1 MAFRK
6 ALIAGLSL
14 LATAAG
20 PAPGDP
26 KYVQDANDLLKAD
39 LTVAK
44 VAYLLQT
51 NALGHCPRKT
61 ALPAMLV
68 LDASQYPKD
77 WRPFIAAQWGVER
90 HPTVEAV
97 IPGGP
102 ADAAGVKARDAIVSL
117 NGRDIDAHLPPLS
130 DKQDGGSR
138 ITAIRDQLDAAF
150 AAGPVALGIMRNGQ
164 PLTITVVGTPACWS
178 FVEIGRGTAHQA
190 SAEGTVVTIDQG
202 MLTEI
207 HSEADLAFVLGHELS
222 HNFLKTR
229 EQLDAAGTSFGLFSA
244 LGENGARL
252 RDSERKADYW
262 GVYMSSWAG
271 YDPHSG
277 EIFWRRHSRMDVNGL
292 VALSHPSNAT
302 RIHDLDAAAAE
313 VEAKRA
319 AGQPLDPDYAHFRT
333 VVGH

>member
-6 ALIAGLSL
+6 VFLAGLAL
-14 LATAAG
+14 LANGAG

-26 KYVQDANDLLKAD
+26 RYGHDADQLLQAD
-39 LTVAK
+39 LIVAK

-68 LDASQYPKD
+68 LDASQYPAD
-77 WRPFIAAQWGVER
+77 WRPFIAAQWGATR
-90 HPTVEAV
+90 YPTVEAV
-97 IPGGP
+97 VSGGP
-102 ADAAGVKARDAIVSL
+102 AEAAGVKARDAIVSL
-117 NGRDIDAHLPPLS
+117 NGRDFNAQLPPLT
-130 DKQDGGSR
+130 DAQENGR
-138 ITAIRDQLDAAF
+138 ITAIHDQIDAAF
-150 AAGPVALGIMRNGQ
+150 AAGPVTLGLLRDGQ
-164 PLTITVVGTPACWS
+164 PVSATVTGTPACWS
-178 FVEIGRGTAHQA
+178 FVEIGRGTGHQA
-190 SAEGTVVTIDQG
+190 SAEGKVVTIDQG

-207 HSEADLAFVLGHELS
+207 QSEADLAFILGHELA

-229 EQLDAAGTSFGLFSA
+229 EQLDARGTSFGLFSA
-244 LGENGARL
+244 FGENGARL
-252 RDSERKADYW
+252 RDSEREADYW

-277 EIFWRRHSRMDVNGL
+277 ANFWRRHSRMDVNGL
-292 VALSHPSNAT
+292 IAMSHPSNGT
-302 RIHDLDAAAAE
+302 RIRDLEAAAAE

-333 VVGH
+333 IVGH